1 MITHINKI
9 KYIKEIVEF
18 VENSGYTV
26 NIHTNNKPIMEIG
39 ADSPD
44 FLSKNTIGNVKIH
57 YINSTKLMAK
67 IGIELLR

>member
-9 KYIKEIVEF
+9 EHIKEVVKF
-18 VENSGYTV
+18 VENSGYTI
-26 NIHTNNKPIMEIG
+26 NIHTNNKLIMEIG
-39 ADSPD
+39 TDRPD